1 MREFTVP
8 PLAPAPSAGGLADI
22 VFEHAAEAPDRV
34 AFGRQS
40 GGRWR
45 DVTAEAFRD
54 EVLAVAKGL
63 LAQGVRDGDRVAL
76 MSRTRYEWTLFDFA
90 LWCVGAQSVPIY
102 PASSAEQVYWT
113 LHDAGATACVVEHE
127 DHAMTVGSVIDR
139 LPRLARLW
147 QLDAD
152 AAGELGAA
160 GAGVPD
166 EEVHRRRSAVTP
178 ASPATV
184 IYTPGTTGRPKACVL
199 THANLMAETDNIV
212 HGFAPVFRPSGEDP
226 ALLLALPLA
235 HVLGRMVQ
243 VAAVRGGIRL
253 GHRTRRS
260 QEALLSDLRAFRP
273 TVVCTVPHLFERVFS
288 AARREAEQAGK
299 ERPFEKAVEVAVRYA
314 GALEDRSFGTGPG
327 PGTALRVQR
336 QVFDKL
342 VYSKIRE
349 SLGGRLRFAL
359 SGGSSLDRRLGL
371 FFAGAGITVVEGYG
385 LTETAAAATANPA
398 DRPRFGTV
406 GLPVP
411 GTAVRI
417 APDGEVWLSGAQV
430 FAGYL
435 DDPRATEAV
444 LRDGWLATGDLG
456 ALDDEGYLTVS
467 GRKNEVLVT
476 ADGARVQPSA
486 LEDRVRAH
494 PLVDRCL
501 VVGNGRPYLAALVTL
516 DRREVAHWLALRG
529 RLPLPAAELVRDTEL
544 EAEIREAVVTANA
557 GLSPAE
563 SVRTFRILTGRFTE
577 EQGLLT
583 PTLKLKRRA
592 VEKAY
597 ATEVDALYQRTA
609 H

>member
-8 PLAPAPSAGGLADI
+8 PLTPAPAAGGLADI
-22 VFEHAAEAPDRV
+22 VFEHAAEAPDRI
-34 AFGRQS
+34 AFGRKAA
-40 GGRWR
+40 GRWQ
-45 DVTAEAFRD
+45 DVTAGAFRD
-54 EVLAVAKGL
+54 EVMAVARGL
-63 LAQGVRDGDRVAL
+63 LAQGVAAGDRVAL

-90 LWCVGAQSVPIY
+90 LWCVGAQSVPLY

-139 LPRLARLW
+139 LPRLVRLW

-160 GAGVPD
+160 GAAVPD

-178 ASPATV
+178 SSPATV
-184 IYTPGTTGRPKACVL
+184 IYTPGTTGRPKPCVL
-199 THANLMAETDNIV
+199 THANLMAQTDNVV
-212 HGFAPVFRPSGEDP
+212 HGFGPVFRPTDEDP
-226 ALLLALPLA
+226 SLLLALPLA

-243 VAAVRGGIRL
+243 VTAVRAGVRL
-253 GHRTRRS
+253 GHRTGAS
-260 QEALLSDLRAFRP
+260 QEALLADLRAFRP
-273 TVVCTVPHLFERVFS
+273 TVVCTVPHLLERVFS
-288 AARREAEQAGK
+288 TSRRAAERAGK
-299 ERPFEKAVEVAVRYA
+299 ERPFEKAVDVAVRYA
-314 GALEDRSFGTGPG
+314 GALEDRAFGTGPG

-385 LTETAAAATANPA
+385 LTETTAAATANPPE
-398 DRPRFGTV
+398 RPRFGTV
-406 GLPVP
+406 GRPVP
-411 GTAVRI
+411 GTGVRI
-417 APDGEVWLSGAQV
+417 APDGEVWISGPQV

-435 DDPRATEAV
+435 DDARATAAV
-444 LRDGWLATGDLG
+444 LHDGWLATGDLG
-456 ALDDEGYLTVS
+456 ALDEEGYLTVT
-467 GRKNEVLVT
+467 GRRSEVLVT
-476 ADGARVQPSA
+476 ADGASVQPAA
-486 LEDRVRAH
+486 LEDRVRTH

-516 DRREVAHWLALRG
+516 DRPEVAHWLAVRG
-529 RLPLPAAELVRDTEL
+529 RPPLPPAALVRDREL
-544 EAEIREAVVTANA
+544 EAEIREAVMAANA

-563 SVRTFRILTGRFTE
+563 SIRTFRILAGRFTE
-577 EQGLLT
+577 GQGLLT

-597 ATEVDALYQRTA
+597 ATEVDALYEEA
-609 H
+609 AP